1 MNPELFLMFPTPII
15 KFRLDKHQEHKE
27 TYVPKLLEFFNSR
40 TGNPSHFAHRHENSY
55 LLMYDDSHLDIEDK
69 QLDDACIEYL
79 NYLSGSNYTGYGRKS
94 WFGVHTPE
102 MHIQS
107 HTHAGAVFSG
117 VYYLQF
123 NPEYDYPTAFNSPI
137 EMQIDNWGGGRFESQ
152 NSVLAPAT
160 FPNALDIKEGDVV
173 LFPAWLSH
181 YAPCSRP
188 GGQER
193 MTYVF
198 NTYLPN
204 ETSNR

>member
-1 MNPELFLMFPTPII
+1 MNPELFLMFPTPIL

-40 TGNPSHFAHRHENSY
+40 TGNPSHFEHRQENSY
-55 LLMYDDSHLDIEDK
+55 LLMYDDSHLDILDE
-69 QLDDACIEYL
+69 QLDRACVDYL
-79 NYLSGSNYTGYGRKS
+79 NYLSGDNYTGCRRKT

-107 HTHAGAVFSG
+107 HTHAGALFSG

-123 NPEYDYPTAFNSPI
+123 NPEYDYPTTFNSPI
-137 EMQIDNWGGGRFESQ
+137 EMQIDNWGGGRFESH
-152 NSVLAPAT
+152 NKDLAPAT
-160 FPNALDIKEGDVV
+160 FPNQLDIKEGDVV

-181 YAPCSRP
+181 YVPCSNP

-193 MTYVF
+193 ITFVF
-198 NTYLPN
+198 NTYLPD
-204 ETSNR
+204 ETSIR